1 MIHQKDAYLKTS
13 GNLKLSRNY
22 SNFDVGVF
30 QCTVSNDSPQVSSK
44 NIQELNQILLL
55 LINTERLF
63 PGFPAHNKG
72 LTVPPPCGTEVYE
85 EIVISPGTSTALP

>member
-22 SNFDVGVF
+22 SNFDVGAF
-30 QCTVSNDSPQVSSK
+30 QCTVSND
-44 NIQELNQILLL
+44 LLL

-63 PGFPAHNKG
+63 PGFPAHNIG